1 MASSDERRERF
12 LVLLD
17 EELTTLSGKNNI
29 PGYRKRVE
37 AALRSLISKEKLRLE
52 LESGSGP
59 ILSDIR
65 GEIESLTEFMQERG
79 E

>member
-1 MASSDERRERF
+1 MSKQSERRERF
-12 LVLLD
+12 LILLD
-17 EELTTLSGKNNI
+17 QELTSLSARNAVA
-29 PGYRKRVE
+29 GYRKRVE
-37 AALRSLISKEKLRLE
+37 AALRSLISKERLRLE

-65 GEIESLTEFMQERG
+65 AEVESLSSFIAEKG

>member
-1 MASSDERRERF
+1 MARPVERRERF
-12 LVLLD
+12 LILLD
-17 EELTTLSGKNNI
+17 QELTSLSARNTV

-65 GEIESLTEFMQERG
+65 AEVENLSSFLTEKG

>member
-12 LVLLD
+12 LILLD
-17 EELTTLSGKNNI
+17 QELTSLSAKNNT

-37 AALRSLISKEKLRLE
+37 SALKSLISKEKLRLE

-65 GEIESLTEFMQERG
+65 AEIDNLSSFLEVKGE
-79 E
+79 

>member
-1 MASSDERRERF
+1 VASSEERKERF
-12 LVLLD
+12 LVLL
-17 EELTTLSGKNNI
+17 EKELTALSAKSAV

-37 AALRSLISKEKLRLE
+37 AALKLLISKEKLRLE

-65 GEIESLTEFMQERG
+65 SEIDSISTFLQEKGE
-79 E
+79 

>member
-1 MASSDERRERF
+1 MASTEERRERF

-17 EELTTLSGKNNI
+17 KELAALSAKNNI

-37 AALRSLISKEKLRLE
+37 STLKGLIQKEKLRLE
-52 LESGSGP
+52 LDAGSGP

-65 GEIESLTEFMQERG
+65 AEIDSLSSFLADKGE
-79 E
+79 

>member
-1 MASSDERRERF
+1 MASSEERKERF
-12 LVLLD
+12 LVLL
-17 EELTTLSGKNNI
+17 EKELTALSAKNAV

-37 AALRSLISKEKLRLE
+37 AALKLLISKEKLRLE

-65 GEIESLTEFMQERG
+65 SEIDSISTFLQEKGE
-79 E
+79 